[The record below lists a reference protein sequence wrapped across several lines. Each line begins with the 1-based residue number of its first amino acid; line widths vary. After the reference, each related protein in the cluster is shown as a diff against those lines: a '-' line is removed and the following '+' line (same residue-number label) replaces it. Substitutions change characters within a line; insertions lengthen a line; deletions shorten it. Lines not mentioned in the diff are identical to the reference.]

1 MCILCHMMEKVKM
14 HTLTM
19 DKIPIPFWEYTRWI
33 EWLSH
38 EEPARV
44 GDFAKSFSENQVCAK
59 TWLIEHLF
67 MTGNHE
73 DKNVCILGGWYGTV
87 LVPLLENK
95 IKTRNIRLIDF
106 DQKTCDIA
114 QGIFPHI
121 QVECLDINFDLEKLS
136 SDIIINT
143 SCEHMLPMNEFD
155 LNGLCVFQSN
165 NFTQE
170 TSHINCVE
178 SVDELVEQSGITN
191 VIYKG
196 ETQFHKWDQDHKR
209 YMVIGER

>member
-1 MCILCHMMEKVKM
+1 
-14 HTLTM
+14 
-19 DKIPIPFWEYTRWI
+19 
-33 EWLSH
+33 
-38 EEPARV
+38 
-44 GDFAKSFSENQVCAK
+44 
-59 TWLIEHLF
+59 
-67 MTGNHE
+67 
-73 DKNVCILGGWYGTV
+73 
-87 LVPLLENK
+87 
-95 IKTRNIRLIDF
+95 
-106 DQKTCDIA
+106 
-114 QGIFPHI
+114 
-121 QVECLDINFDLEKLS
+121 
-136 SDIIINT
+136 
-143 SCEHMLPMNEFD
+143 MNEFD